1 LKPLLGLVAA
11 LSPEA
16 GILPGRRR
24 WRREDGRWIRPI
36 RAAGGAD
43 LVCVCAG
50 PGTGN
55 ALSAAR
61 WLATRGATALV
72 ATGVAGGLDPD
83 LSAGDLVVAEE
94 VLSVGDDPGESGPRV
109 DAWRPDAPCIAAA
122 YAALAACGLP
132 VRRGAIAT
140 APHPV
145 LTVRDKDALFGLCRA
160 LTVDMESAAVA
171 AAARDS
177 GLPFFVL
184 RGVCDAAG
192 RSVPP
197 DLLDGM
203 AGDGTVRPAALLR
216 RLVRRPSF
224 AADLPRAAMDMGA
237 ALAALRLA
245 WRVLFEAGLP
255 GLLASGRPVAA
266 ETDGSAEAPCW
277 DDR

>member
-1 LKPLLGLVAA
+1 LRPLLGLVAA

-16 GILPGRRR
+16 GILPGRGR

-36 RAAGGAD
+36 RAEGGAD

-55 ALSAAR
+55 ALSAAH
-61 WLATRGATALV
+61 WLASRGATALA

-83 LSAGDLVVAEE
+83 LSAGDLIVAEE
-94 VLSVGDDPGESGPRV
+94 VLAVEDDHGGESGGRV
-109 DAWRPDAPCIAAA
+109 DAWRPDAPCAAVA
-122 YAALAACGLP
+122 HAALTAHGLR
-132 VRRGAIAT
+132 VRRGTIAT
-140 APHPV
+140 APRPV
-145 LTVRDKDALFGLCRA
+145 LTVRDKGALFRLSPA
-160 LTVDMESAAVA
+160 LAVDMESAAVA
-171 AAARDS
+171 AAARDA

-184 RGVCDAAG
+184 RGVCDAAD

-216 RLVRRPSF
+216 RLVRRPSL
-224 AADLPRAAMDMGA
+224 AADLPRAARDMGV

-255 GLLASGRPVAA
+255 GLLASGRPAA
-266 ETDGSAEAPCW
+266 AN
-277 DDR
+277 